1 MLPKKT
7 SPNISKNYSN
17 RKKGILK
24 RFDLK
29 LILERRQHD
38 FLKITQIFESAKNR
52 KIN

>member
-17 RKKGILK
+17 RKKKGILK

-29 LILERRQHD
+29 LMYWNED
-38 FLKITQIFESAKNR
+38 NTIF
-52 KIN
+52 